1 MNKIKILLAED
12 DENFGILLV
21 DFLQM
26 NNYNVVWRK
35 DGVEA
40 LQEFKTNKFDMCL
53 FDAMM
58 PRKDGFTLAKDVR
71 NINREIPIM
80 FLTAKGLD
88 DHIIKGFKSGADDY
102 VTKPFNPEEF
112 VLRIKAVLKR
122 TLKSEDENKTT
133 KYEIGKYKFDYIE
146 QKLTGAENTYN
157 LTTKETELLKL
168 LCENLNGLLNR
179 EFALK
184 NIWGESNFFTA
195 RSMDVYISKLRKYL
209 SEDKTIKIT
218 NVHGVGYRMNVGNE

>member
-1 MNKIKILLAED
+1 MEKIKILLAED
-12 DENFGILLV
+12 EENFGILLV
-21 DFLQM
+21 DFLQI
-26 NNYNVVWRK
+26 NNYSVIWCK

-40 LQEFKTNKFDMCL
+40 LQEFTSNKFDLCL

-58 PRKDGFTLAKDVR
+58 PRKDGFTLTKDIR
-71 NINREIPIM
+71 NINEEIPIIL
-80 FLTAKGLD
+80 LTAKGSSQD
-88 DHIIKGFKSGADDY
+88 IVKGFKCGADDY
-102 VTKPFNPEEF
+102 ITKPFNPEEF

-122 TLKSEDENKTT
+122 TLKSEEENKTT

-146 QKLTGAENTYN
+146 QKLTGAKNTYN

-168 LCENLNGLLNR
+168 LCKNLNGLLSR

-184 NIWGESNFFTA
+184 SIWGESNFFTA

-209 SEDKTIKIT
+209 SEDETIKIT
-218 NVHGVGYRMNVGNE
+218 NVHGVGYRMNVVNE